1 MFKVK
6 LPSIVAVEL
15 SFTLNLLS
23 LMVKSPPKVAVELL
37 PTNRVPAPT
46 TEVLPSIDKEALFS
60 MLISPFRTSVLPI
73 ILIEPV
79 LSASILELV
88 PEILVSPLMVKAE
101 SESLARMQP
110 PDSALIFPPMVISP
124 ALYAAN
130 VPLRLSFTSPSN
142 SALPISLNV
151 DLSMYFS

>member
-1 MFKVK
+1 
-6 LPSIVAVEL
+6 
-15 SFTLNLLS
+15 
-23 LMVKSPPKVAVELL
+23 MVKSPPKVAVELL

-79 LSASILELV
+79 LPAAILELV

-101 SESLARMQP
+101 SESHA
-110 PDSALIFPPMVISP
+110 
-124 ALYAAN
+124 
-130 VPLRLSFTSPSN
+130 
-142 SALPISLNV
+142 
-151 DLSMYFS
+151 